1 MNKIKD
7 DILSLRAQARAARYL
22 ALKTWEREQ
31 DKDRQMDNVTSFVL
45 GIAVALIVGIGYQI
59 HILGAL

>member
-7 DILSLRAQARAARYL
+7 DILRLRSQARSARYL

-31 DKDRQMDNVTSFVL
+31 DKDRQMDNITSFVL

-59 HILGAL
+59 HIMGAL

>member
-7 DILSLRAQARAARYL
+7 DILSLRAQAIAARYL

-31 DKDRQMDNVTSFVL
+31 DKNKQMDNVTSFVL
-45 GIAVALIVGIGYQI
+45 GVAVALIVGIGFQI
-59 HILGAL
+59 HIMGVL

>member
-1 MNKIKD
+1 MSKIKD

-22 ALKTWEREQ
+22 ALKTWEKEEA
-31 DKDRQMDNVTSFVL
+31 KDRQMDNVTSFVL